1 MQFLGGAPRPP
12 VAIFTQMFDHEP
24 DVRPGADARLGMP
37 EPKAFRVSLDE
48 GEGPFNQLWR
58 HGRCR

>member
-58 HGRCR
+58 RGRCG